1 MPLNLEQD
9 WFKGEKL
16 SEGQAFLAKTNTSK
30 LPDIIEDDPQDI
42 IQDPLGI
49 DRDRNIIA
57 NRTVIEQ
64 GQEGSMHIYEDEVAS
79 YDLDGSSGFL
89 SGLNTMSYRDEL
101 LYQDPT
107 LYILGTRT
115 ETETTTLNTI
125 PTFLFFNYFFL
136 NTFGG
141 RQPLLLYLQGRS

>member
-1 MPLNLEQD
+1 MLDNYTTPVTLTISAISSMPLNLEQD

-16 SEGQAFLAKTNTSK
+16 SEGQAFLAKTSTSQ

-64 GQEGSMHIYEDEVAS
+64 GQRGEYAFYEDEVAS

-107 LYILGTRT
+107 LYILVLENRNRNHNIKHDPD
-115 ETETTTLNTI
+115 L
-125 PTFLFFNYFFL
+125 PFL
-136 NTFGG
+136 
-141 RQPLLLYLQGRS
+141 